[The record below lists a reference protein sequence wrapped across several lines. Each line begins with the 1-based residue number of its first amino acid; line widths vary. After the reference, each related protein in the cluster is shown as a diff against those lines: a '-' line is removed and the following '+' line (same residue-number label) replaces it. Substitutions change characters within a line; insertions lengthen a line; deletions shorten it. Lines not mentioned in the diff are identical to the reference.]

1 MRKIL
6 LLISGIFLVACQK
19 NANTYNGYID
29 ADLTYLSSDFAGR
42 ISSLYVSRG
51 ESVSAG
57 QILFKLEQTNEQR
70 NIAIGQSNQEN
81 LQAQRQQI
89 QDRINYT
96 QNNYMRLQKL
106 QAQGAAS
113 SDELEQAQQNLNVL
127 KNQLLSLKAQ
137 LIGNKFDI
145 AQKNWQLERKQNSA
159 PESGIIFDSY
169 FTPSEYV
176 QSGTPILSLISAKN
190 IKLIFF
196 VPETDLGKLHL
207 GEAISFTSD
216 GNTNLQA
223 GTISYISAQA
233 EYTPPII
240 FSSEDRQKLV
250 FRVEARLTQPNLAQ
264 VHLGQPVTLEL
275 KPWAI

>member
-1 MRKIL
+1 M
-6 LLISGIFLVACQK
+6 
-19 NANTYNGYID
+19 
-29 ADLTYLSSDFAGR
+29 
-42 ISSLYVSRG
+42 
-51 ESVSAG
+51 
-57 QILFKLEQTNEQR
+57 
-70 NIAIGQSNQEN
+70 
-81 LQAQRQQI
+81 
-89 QDRINYT
+89 
-96 QNNYMRLQKL
+96 
-106 QAQGAAS
+106 
-113 SDELEQAQQNLNVL
+113 
-127 KNQLLSLKAQ
+127 
-137 LIGNKFDI
+137 
-145 AQKNWQLERKQNSA
+145 
-159 PESGIIFDSY
+159 
-169 FTPSEYV
+169 

>member
-96 QNNYMRLQKL
+96 QNNYVRLQKL

-127 KNQLLSLKAQ
+127 KKPITEFKCS
-137 LIGNKFDI
+137 I
-145 AQKNWQLERKQNSA
+145 NWQ
-159 PESGIIFDSY
+159 
-169 FTPSEYV
+169 
-176 QSGTPILSLISAKN
+176 
-190 IKLIFF
+190 
-196 VPETDLGKLHL
+196 
-207 GEAISFTSD
+207 
-216 GNTNLQA
+216 
-223 GTISYISAQA
+223 
-233 EYTPPII
+233 
-240 FSSEDRQKLV
+240 
-250 FRVEARLTQPNLAQ
+250 
-264 VHLGQPVTLEL
+264 
-275 KPWAI
+275 

>member
-1 MRKIL
+1 M
-6 LLISGIFLVACQK
+6 
-19 NANTYNGYID
+19 
-29 ADLTYLSSDFAGR
+29 
-42 ISSLYVSRG
+42 
-51 ESVSAG
+51 SAG

-96 QNNYMRLQKL
+96 QNNYVRLQKL

-137 LIGNKFDI
+137 LIVNKFDI

-240 FSSEDRQKLV
+240 FSSEDRQKLF
-250 FRVEARLTQPNLAQ
+250 FRVEARLTQPNLSQ
-264 VHLGQPVTLEL
+264 VNLGQPFTLEL
-275 KPWAI
+275 KQ